1 MKKHRKFVWLGL
13 LLVLA
18 MLFVA
23 CGGEADTDEEPAA
36 APGDDTEETTTE
48 EDGDDEETTEGGEV
62 TVFGAFVDDEARLF
76 EESIRPF
83 EERTGIDVQYEG
95 SSEFETLILVRDEAG
110 DPPDIAALPQPGL
123 MRDFA
128 QKGSLVALPD
138 DIVGQIEAN
147 YAPVWLDLGS
157 SDGTPY
163 GVFHRVNVKSLVW
176 YPVPEFEEAGYE
188 IPETWDELEALQQQ
202 MVDDGGTPWCIGM
215 ESGGATGWV
224 ATDWVEDLMLR
235 LHGPEVYDQWVNH
248 EIPFNDDRVREAV
261 ATMGDIW
268 LDPELAYGGASYI
281 LTTPMGDSPNPMFDD
296 PPSCWLHRQGNFI
309 TGFFPDEVQ
318 ADLSSNVGVF
328 GFPEI
333 NPEYGIPMLGG
344 GDQFVMFD
352 DRPEVRQFMEFLAT
366 GESGEAWAR
375 AGGAVFPH
383 QDLSLDTY
391 GSEIERQIAELL
403 QEAEVFRFDG
413 SDNMPGSVG
422 AGSFWTGMVDYTN
435 GSDLDTVLQNIED
448 SWPEDEE

>member
-1 MKKHRKFVWLGL
+1 MKKHSKFVWLGL

-23 CGGEADTDEEPAA
+23 CGGAADTDEEPGAV
-36 APGDDTEETTTE
+36 PGDETTTDE
-48 EDGDDEETTEGGEV
+48 GEVEEETAEGGVV

-76 EESIRPF
+76 EESIRVF

-110 DPPDIAALPQPGL
+110 DPPDVAALPQPGL

-128 QKGSLVALPD
+128 EKGSLVALPGE
-138 DIVGQIEAN
+138 IVEQIEAN
-147 YAPVWLDLGS
+147 YTPVWLDLGS
-157 SDGTPY
+157 SGGTPY

-202 MVDDGGTPWCIGM
+202 IVDDGGTPWCVGI

-235 LHGPEVYDQWVNH
+235 LHGPDVYDQWVNH

-261 ATMGDIW
+261 ETMGEIW
-268 LDPELAYGGASYI
+268 LDPDLAYGGTSYI

-296 PPSCWLHRQGNFI
+296 PPGCWLHRQGNFI

-318 ADLSSNVGVF
+318 ADLASHVGVF
-328 GFPEI
+328 GFPAI

-344 GDQFVMFD
+344 GDQFVMFE
-352 DRPEVRQFMEFLAT
+352 DRPEVRRFMEFLAT

-391 GSEIERQIAELL
+391 GNEIERQIAELL

-413 SDNMPGSVG
+413 SDNMPGAVG
-422 AGSFWTGMVDYTN
+422 AGSFWTGMVDYIS
-435 GSDLDTVLQNIED
+435 GSDLDSVLQNIED
-448 SWPEDEE
+448 SWPAGEE